1 MNKKILILIN
11 FLQALEV
18 TLIIGAIYGILDYF
32 LADYPYYL
40 RLCFMVIISHM
51 YNKLIINRKG

>member
-18 TLIIGAIYGILDYF
+18 TLIIAAIYGILDYF
-32 LADYPYYL
+32 LTDYPCYL
-40 RLCFMVIISHM
+40 RLCFMVIISHI
-51 YNKLIINRKG
+51 YNKLIINRN